1 MKLIYSSV
9 LIVLLAATSVLA
21 QDSKKIYTTSSGEL
35 IFSFANI
42 NDNGSEEGSI
52 LRFSP
57 VVNIQNWVNI
67 DKSDHFGLF
76 TGLSVRN
83 VGFIY
88 DVPDNSPVK
97 YDYPDDTN
105 VRKKFRTYNLGIP
118 VGVKIGNLSDKFIF
132 VGYELEFPLHYKEKT
147 FINEDKVD
155 DKTSVWF
162 SSRVNTLN
170 HSLMA
175 GVQLP
180 YGATL
185 KFKYYLTNFFNKK
198 YEASNGQGGTIRP
211 YENVDVNVFYFSL
224 SFGLLKNADFYYNED

>member
-1 MKLIYSSV
+1 MKSRIFLFV
-9 LIVLLAATSVLA
+9 FAVLA
-21 QDSKKIYTTSSGEL
+21 GTVYAQDAKKVYTTTSGEL

-42 NDNGSEEGSI
+42 TQNGNEEGSV

-67 DKSDHFGLF
+67 DKTENFGIF

-88 DVPDNSPVK
+88 DESE
-97 YDYPDDTN
+97 T
-105 VRKKFRTYNLGIP
+105 VRKKYRTYNLGIP
-118 VGVKIGNLSDKFIF
+118 IGVKIGNLSDKFVF
-132 VGYELEFPLHYKEKT
+132 VGYELEIPVHYKEKT
-147 FINEDKVD
+147 FINEDKE
-155 DKTSVWF
+155 DKDNIWF
-162 SSRVNTLN
+162 SSRVNTFN

-198 YEASNGQGGTIRP
+198 YTASDDQGVSYKP
-211 YENVDVNVFYFSL
+211 YENLDVNVFYFSL
-224 SFGLLKNADFYYNED
+224 SFGLLKNADFYYNNE

>member
-1 MKLIYSSV
+1 MNSRIFFIVFALISGV
-9 LIVLLAATSVLA
+9 TVFG
-21 QDSKKIYTTSSGEL
+21 QDAKKVYTTTSGEL

-42 NDNGSEEGSI
+42 TDNGSEEGSI

-67 DKSDHFGLF
+67 DKTDNFGLF

-88 DVPDNSPVK
+88 DVPNNSPVK
-97 YDYPDDTN
+97 YDYPNETN

-118 VGVKIGNLSDKFIF
+118 IGVKLGNLSDKFVFI
-132 VGYELEFPLHYKEKT
+132 GYELEIPLNYKEKT
-147 FINEDKVD
+147 FINDDKEDKD
-155 DKTSVWF
+155 NIWF
-162 SSRVNTLN
+162 SNRVNTFN
-170 HSLMA
+170 HSVMA

-198 YEASNGQGGTIRP
+198 YEASDGQGGTIKP

-224 SFGLLKNADFYYNED
+224 SFGLLKNADFYYNNE